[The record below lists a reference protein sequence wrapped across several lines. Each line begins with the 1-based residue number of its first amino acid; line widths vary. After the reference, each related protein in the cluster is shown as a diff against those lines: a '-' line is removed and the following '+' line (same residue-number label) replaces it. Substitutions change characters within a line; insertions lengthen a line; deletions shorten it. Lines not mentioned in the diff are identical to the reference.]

1 MNIEFQEINNTT
13 VITPREAHLDASNYR
28 DFKNALLPIM
38 ESGRHLILDLQTI
51 DFIDSSGIGALL
63 TCLRQVTAR
72 GDQFRMC
79 NVSEQVRSIFSL
91 VRMERIAPLD
101 DTLEDSINALSA

>member
-1 MNIEFQEINNTT
+1 MNIEFEDIHNAT
-13 VITPREAHLDASNYR
+13 IIMPREAHLDASNYR
-28 DFKNALLPIM
+28 DFKNALEPIM
-38 ESGRHLILDLQTI
+38 ESGRHIVLDLESV

-63 TCLRQVTAR
+63 TCLRQVTAK
-72 GDQFRMC
+72 GAAFRMC

-101 DTLEDSINALSA
+101 QSRDEAINALAD